1 MTDGAWVRLRFVYS
15 AHQHTLVADIP
26 TSCDT
31 LLLAKDGVYVETT
44 RAVPQLFFA
53 PGNRVDVAESGRFKA
68 DTLKAV
74 S

>member
-53 PGNRVDVAESGRFKA
+53 PGMDLDQISLFVESKFESS
-68 DTLKAV
+68 TL
-74 S
+74 